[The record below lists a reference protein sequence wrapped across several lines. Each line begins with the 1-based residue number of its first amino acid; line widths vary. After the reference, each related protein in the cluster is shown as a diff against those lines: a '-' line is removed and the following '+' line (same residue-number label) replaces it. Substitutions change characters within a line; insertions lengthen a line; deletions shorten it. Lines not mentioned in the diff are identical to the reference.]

1 MKTFGLLI
9 ILFLL
14 AGCKNINPNSQKET
28 TEIADTL
35 LLKTATLRV
44 NGMTSAGCE
53 NTIKKMVGE
62 IEGVKKV
69 NASYSD
75 SVATVVFDTSLANIV
90 MISETINNLGYK
102 VVGEIQ
108 PE

>member
-1 MKTFGLLI
+1 MKTLGLLI

-14 AGCKNINPNSQKET
+14 AGCKNISSKAQEET

-44 NGMTSAGCE
+44 NGMTCADCE
-53 NTIKKMVGE
+53 NTIKKMISE

-69 NASYSD
+69 SASYAD

-90 MISETINNLGYK
+90 VISETINNLGYK